1 MWKTVKLGDV
11 CDLVGGGT
19 PSKKND
25 DYYDGDIPWATVRDM
40 SVEELSSTEHKI
52 TELGLKNSSSKVIPA
67 NNVII
72 ASRVGLGKVCILR
85 QDTAINQ
92 DLRGV
97 IPKRENEIDKS
108 FLFYW
113 FKGIASIII
122 GAGRGATVQ
131 GVTLPFL
138 NSLSFPLPPLAEQQR
153 IVAKLDAAF
162 AEIDGAIESAVRKE
176 TEVQKLKASLL
187 SSSLSGDAVMWKTV
201 KLGDVCDLSTGGTP
215 SRTKPEYFDNGDVKW
230 LVSGDVNQREIF
242 DCDGRITQEGLKS
255 SNAKYL
261 PLNSVLIALNG
272 QGKTRGTV
280 ALLRINATCNQS
292 LVAISPKVGCDID
305 TKYIFYVLD
314 GMYDKIRK
322 LTGDSGNDRRG
333 LNMPL
338 IRNIPIPLPPLAEQ
352 QRIVAKLDAIFSEL
366 AVAKEAIKQS
376 KTNYQAMKSAI
387 LAQELQSEA
396 A

>member
-25 DYYDGDIPWATVRDM
+25 DYHDGDIPWATVRDM
-40 SVEELSSTEHKI
+40 NVEELTVTEHKI

-113 FKGIASIII
+113 FKGIANKII

-138 NSLSFPLPPLAEQQR
+138 NSLSFPLPPLAEQKR

-162 AEIDGAIESAVRKE
+162 AEIDGICIGLQQV
-176 TEVQKLKASLL
+176 
-187 SSSLSGDAVMWKTV
+187 
-201 KLGDVCDLSTGGTP
+201 GTP
-215 SRTKPEYFDNGDVKW
+215 AHRLSFHQIHQVRAQHSIWKSRK
-230 LVSGDVNQREIF
+230 
-242 DCDGRITQEGLKS
+242 
-255 SNAKYL
+255 
-261 PLNSVLIALNG
+261 
-272 QGKTRGTV
+272 
-280 ALLRINATCNQS
+280 
-292 LVAISPKVGCDID
+292 
-305 TKYIFYVLD
+305 VLD
-314 GMYDKIRK
+314 VG
-322 LTGDSGNDRRG
+322 GGH
-333 LNMPL
+333 
-338 IRNIPIPLPPLAEQ
+338 
-352 QRIVAKLDAIFSEL
+352 
-366 AVAKEAIKQS
+366 
-376 KTNYQAMKSAI
+376 
-387 LAQELQSEA
+387 
-396 A
+396 

>member
-1 MWKTVKLGDV
+1 MWKTVKLGDAAKPVGGSGFPKKYQGKKDGEVPFFKVSDMNLQKNEKFMTSANNYVSRETLKAMKAKAYPAGTIIFPKIGGAISTNKKRILVCDSAFDNNVMGLVPSDDVLSEYLYNIFLNLDLYELSNKAALPSITATSVKEVALQLPPLAEQQRIVAKLDAAFAEIDGAIEAVVTKETEVQKLKASLLSSSLGGNDVVWETVKLGDV

-40 SVEELSSTEHKI
+40 NVEELTVTEHKI

-113 FKGIASIII
+113 FKGIASKII

-162 AEIDGAIESAVRKE
+162 AAIEAAHIVIKKKKE
-176 TEVQKLKASLL
+176 NCKALKL
-187 SSSLSGDAVMWKTV
+187 
-201 KLGDVCDLSTGGTP
+201 
-215 SRTKPEYFDNGDVKW
+215 
-230 LVSGDVNQREIF
+230 
-242 DCDGRITQEGLKS
+242 
-255 SNAKYL
+255 
-261 PLNSVLIALNG
+261 
-272 QGKTRGTV
+272 
-280 ALLRINATCNQS
+280 
-292 LVAISPKVGCDID
+292 
-305 TKYIFYVLD
+305 
-314 GMYDKIRK
+314 
-322 LTGDSGNDRRG
+322 
-333 LNMPL
+333 
-338 IRNIPIPLPPLAEQ
+338 
-352 QRIVAKLDAIFSEL
+352 
-366 AVAKEAIKQS
+366 
-376 KTNYQAMKSAI
+376 AI

>member
-25 DYYDGDIPWATVRDM
+25 DYHDGDIPWATVRDM
-40 SVEELSSTEHKI
+40 NVEELTVTEHKI

-113 FKGIASIII
+113 FKGIANKII

-138 NSLSFPLPPLAEQQR
+138 NSLSFPLPPLAEQKR

-162 AEIDGAIESAVRKE
+162 AEIDAAIEITRQKE
-176 TEVQKLKASLL
+176 
-187 SSSLSGDAVMWKTV
+187 
-201 KLGDVCDLSTGGTP
+201 
-215 SRTKPEYFDNGDVKW
+215 
-230 LVSGDVNQREIF
+230 
-242 DCDGRITQEGLKS
+242 EGLEALKS
-255 SNAKYL
+255 S
-261 PLNSVLIALNG
+261 VLSAELES
-272 QGKTRGTV
+272 K
-280 ALLRINATCNQS
+280 
-292 LVAISPKVGCDID
+292 
-305 TKYIFYVLD
+305 D
-314 GMYDKIRK
+314 G
-322 LTGDSGNDRRG
+322 
-333 LNMPL
+333 
-338 IRNIPIPLPPLAEQ
+338 
-352 QRIVAKLDAIFSEL
+352 
-366 AVAKEAIKQS
+366 
-376 KTNYQAMKSAI
+376 
-387 LAQELQSEA
+387 
-396 A
+396 